1 MRSDDG
7 GGGARVGNGSALG
20 CCGVRGCC
28 WLLRELL
35 LREED
40 SPEEVELALASCRSD
55 GDDGCGGWGDEDAFG
70 GGCEVPMISSSPSSK
85 GALVAA
91 AREGPFLNR
100 SSRPGGEGK

>member
-70 GGCEVPMISSSPSSK
+70 GGCEVPMIVGG
-85 GALVAA
+85 GAPLLLLP
-91 AREGPFLNR
+91 GPVPGT
-100 SSRPGGEGK
+100 SRPC